1 MVRGA
6 ESGRKMTIPIAA
18 KKIIDELEDHGYEA
32 YIVGGCVRDM
42 LLFREPG
49 DWDITTSARPEDV
62 KRIFRRTVDTGI
74 EHGTV
79 TVLMR
84 GGSYEVT
91 TFRVDGKY
99 EDHRHPSEVV
109 FTPSLEEDLK
119 RRDFTINAMAYSDT
133 KGIIDLYGG
142 QEDLKAGII
151 RCVGD
156 PMQRFGED
164 ALRMLRGIRFAG
176 QLLFDI
182 EEETFAAIK
191 ELAPTLINVSAERI
205 QVELTKLLL
214 SGGASDRPAD
224 GSEEI
229 SNSRQSGSD
238 RLRLAYETGLSK
250 YFLPELDEMMKCEQH
265 NPHHCYT
272 VGEHTLRVIAEVNRL
287 ISENNNANNN
297 EEKTDINSG
306 KKQETG
312 AFIIDKKQHIALVYA
327 ALLHDIAKPVCI
339 TTDEKGID
347 HFHGHDVQGEEM
359 AGQIL
364 HRLKFD
370 NDTIA
375 TVKALVRNHDVRY
388 KNSVRVADEPDSSE
402 VASAVSGQGM
412 VADEPDSGG
421 EIIGAGLVYA
431 PGGKRQ
437 IRRLMNRIGRERM
450 PLLFLLQRADI
461 LAQSEYK
468 KDEKLAVLAAG
479 ERCYREVCEAS
490 DAVTIKELA
499 ITGNDLINEKGFEP
513 GPAIGIELKRLLE
526 LVMDDPELNTR
537 ERLLAEVSMPD

>member
-214 SGGASDRPAD
+214 SGGASDRSAD

-229 SNSRQSGSD
+229 LNSIRSGSD

-287 ISENNNANNN
+287 IDGYNN
-297 EEKTDINSG
+297 INR
-306 KKQETG
+306 
-312 AFIIDKKQHIALVYA
+312 KQHIALVYA

-402 VASAVSGQGM
+402 VASAVSRQGM

-468 KDEKLAVLAAG
+468 KAEKLAVLAAG

-499 ITGNDLINEKGFEP
+499 ITGNDLIKEKGFEP

-537 ERLLAEVSMPD
+537 ERLLAKVDQL

>member
-1 MVRGA
+1 
-6 ESGRKMTIPIAA
+6 MTIPIAA

-84 GGSYEVT
+84 GESYEVT

-133 KGIIDLYGG
+133 RGIIDMYGG

-214 SGGASDRPAD
+214 SGGALDRPAE

-287 ISENNNANNN
+287 IDGYNN
-297 EEKTDINSG
+297 IN
-306 KKQETG
+306 
-312 AFIIDKKQHIALVYA
+312 KKQHIALVYA

-388 KNSVRVADEPDSSE
+388 KNSVRVVSESDEMTGSWDGDVYSADKTTDL
-402 VASAVSGQGM
+402 
-412 VADEPDSGG
+412 
-421 EIIGAGLVYA
+421 IGAGLIYA

-537 ERLLAEVSMPD
+537 EKLLAEVSMPD